1 MATDLRLRGVPAAVL
16 PGAVA
21 GRAMSPQ
28 PYVSTRE
35 RFRSALLRDDDP
47 DYYDDETLYGYG
59 S

>member
-1 MATDLRLRGVPAAVL
+1 
-16 PGAVA
+16 
-21 GRAMSPQ
+21 MSPQ